1 MGAVATIQV
10 IEHRGEACAIVLDG
24 CAILAD
30 GLRGRARRDVQ
41 AKALYAIEV
50 AAGERPGPYTDAGAE
65 HFARAARQLLRD
77 VRAARRRRPSCPA
90 RR

>member
-1 MGAVATIQV
+1 VGAVAAIQI

-30 GLRGRARRDVQ
+30 GVRGRTRRDVQ